1 MKALHFFK
9 NQVRIINISDHVN
22 YSKLCVDGVSE
33 VQEIVGLINQKL
45 LTQPYVG
52 SPPVVVFKGSKGT
65 LIVKKYF
72 KETAKLIP
80 KKLKYLL

>member
-1 MKALHFFK
+1 MKVLHFFK
-9 NQVRIINISDHVN
+9 DEIRIIDISDHVN

-33 VQEIVGLINQKL
+33 VQEIVGLIDQKL
-45 LTQPYVG
+45 LTQPYAG

-65 LIVKKYF
+65 LIVKKYL

-80 KKLKYLL
+80 QKLKYLF

>member
-9 NQVRIINISDHVN
+9 NQVSIIDISDYVN
-22 YSKLCVDGVSE
+22 YSKLCVNGISE

-45 LTQPYVG
+45 LTQPYAE

-65 LIVKKYF
+65 LIVKKYL
-72 KETAKLIP
+72 KETGKLIP
-80 KKLKYLL
+80 QKLKYLL

>member
-1 MKALHFFK
+1 MKVLHFFK
-9 NQVRIINISDHVN
+9 DEIRIIDISDHVN

-33 VQEIVGLINQKL
+33 VQEIVGLIDQKL
-45 LTQPYVG
+45 LTQPYAG

-65 LIVKKYF
+65 LIVKKHL

-80 KKLKYLL
+80 QKLKYLL